1 MQNIKGYNMKA
12 VKGIET
18 KEQAQAYLRDRNYGD
33 KRDYRKIYVNGLAT
47 TWADTLK
54 TASVA
59 WFEKYGE
66 WPSTVQF
73 A

>member
-1 MQNIKGYNMKA
+1 MVT

-18 KEQAQAYLRDRNYGD
+18 KEQAQAYLKARKYGD
-33 KRDYRKIYVNGLAT
+33 KRNYRKIYVNGLAT

-59 WFEKYGE
+59 WFEKCGE
-66 WPSTVQF
+66 WPTAVEF